1 MNEYELVSLN
11 LARDYAQL
19 YQLAIHPS
27 DHAEDLGEHALAHAK
42 ELLELMFETGT
53 PGPFL
58 PRDHF
63 AKTSRVTLI
72 GENLAVVAGW
82 VPTTIGGEL
91 VLPKFSGISPEL
103 ANGSLAITVTVSR
116 EVGSVR
122 LAGNVVAVNNGV

>member
-1 MNEYELVSLN
+1 MNEYVFSLD
-11 LARDYAQL
+11 LASDYAQL
-19 YQLAIHPS
+19 HSLAIHSS
-27 DHAEDLGEHALAHAK
+27 DHAEDLGEHALTQAH

-58 PRDHF
+58 PKDHF

-91 VLPKFSGISPEL
+91 VSPKLRGISPEL

-122 LAGNVVAVNNGV
+122 LAGPVVAVNNGV